1 LSSPLAADVALLQV
15 FKLSPVPMSIIAAD
29 DRRIIDVNE
38 PFCAALGYARDELVG
53 RFPADFDF
61 VDEEG
66 SKELL
71 EDLESQGHAD
81 SFAFTLRK
89 KDGNLLAGKCTTVTV
104 AIEGRTCLFSTLL
117 DVSGIKAAEKA
128 QRDSELL
135 CQTIVELAPE
145 AVVVTTLDGVIQT
158 FNVQA
163 EKMFGVA
170 DPDRMSGASI
180 LEYVAPQD
188 MHVAEGQLLKLM
200 FTAAPYSGEYRL
212 LRMDGSTFW
221 ADVNA
226 KMIPDAEGTPN
237 LILLLIR
244 DIAARKQE
252 EERLQ
257 SIAVSDDLT
266 GLYNRRGFNLA
277 ARQEIKHATRNSQ
290 GLGFL
295 FLDIDGMK
303 DINDRFGHSQ
313 GDSALMTVASILR
326 KSFRDSDII
335 ARWGGDEFVVLA
347 LDVPEGCINRLL
359 DRFSDNVALYNSKEG
374 IMFEISVS
382 VGMSFFDPA
391 APIDFDELVRIADA
405 RMYRDKRSKKRE
417 SEIQ

>member
-1 LSSPLAADVALLQV
+1 
-15 FKLSPVPMSIIAAD
+15 MSIIAAD
-29 DRRIIDVNE
+29 NRSIIDVNE

-53 RFPADFDF
+53 QTPADFDF
-61 VDEEG
+61 AGGEG
-66 SKELL
+66 SEELL
-71 EDLESQGHAD
+71 EDLESRGHAD

-89 KDGNLLAGKCTTVTV
+89 KDGSLLSGKCTTVTV
-104 AIEGRTCLFSTLL
+104 SIEGRACLFSTLL

-135 CQTIVELAPE
+135 SQTIVELAPE
-145 AVVVTTLDGVIQT
+145 AVVVTSLDGAIKT

-163 EKMFGVA
+163 ENIFGVA
-170 DPDRMSGASI
+170 DPERMNGASI
-180 LEYVAPQD
+180 LEFVAPED
-188 MHVAEGQLLKLM
+188 MHVAEGQLLKIM
-200 FTAAPYSGEYRL
+200 FTAASYYGEYRL
-212 LRMDGSTFW
+212 LRLDGSTFW

-277 ARQEIKHATRNSQ
+277 ARQEIKHATRNGQ
-290 GLGFL
+290 GLGLL
-295 FLDIDGMK
+295 FLDIDGLK

-313 GDSALMTVASILR
+313 GDAALMTAASILR
-326 KSFRDSDII
+326 KSFRESDII

-347 LDVPEGCINRLL
+347 LDVPEGCIDRLL

-382 VGMSFFDPA
+382 VGISFFDPG
-391 APIDFDELVRIADA
+391 APLDFEELVRIADA
-405 RMYRDKRSKKRE
+405 KMYRAKRKKKGE
-417 SEIQ
+417 TEIL